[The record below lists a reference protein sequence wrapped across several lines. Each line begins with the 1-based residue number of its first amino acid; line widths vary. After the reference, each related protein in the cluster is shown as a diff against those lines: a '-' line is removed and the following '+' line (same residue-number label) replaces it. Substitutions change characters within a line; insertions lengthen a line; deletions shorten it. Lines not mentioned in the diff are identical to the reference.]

1 MLIKKKITT
10 VVAAASLAILSIG
23 TTYAYED
30 EYQLVRNFE
39 GGDILIPIYDDLSN
53 VYNLEECFIMDNDIG
68 RFRIYPVDIED
79 SDKIIPTDNYFN
91 VNEEIIDSGV
101 EC

>member
-1 MLIKKKITT
+1 MSKKTIPTM
-10 VVAAASLAILSIG
+10 VAAASLAILFIG
-23 TTYAYED
+23 TAHAYDD

-53 VYNLEECFIMDNDIG
+53 VYNLDECFIMDNDNG
-68 RFRIYPVDIED
+68 RFRIYPVDAEEE
-79 SDKIIPTDNYFN
+79 SEKIIPTDNYFN
-91 VNEEIIDSGV
+91 VDEEIIDSGV